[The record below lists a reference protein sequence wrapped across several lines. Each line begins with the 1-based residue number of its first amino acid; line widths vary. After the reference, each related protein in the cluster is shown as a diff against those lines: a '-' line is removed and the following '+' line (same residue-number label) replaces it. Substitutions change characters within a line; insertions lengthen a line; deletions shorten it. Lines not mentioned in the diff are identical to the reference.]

1 MKLVN
6 LTPRIANIY
15 SSDDILLMS
24 VPASWGLQLV
34 VQKPSFQKVLL

>member
-24 VPASWGLQLV
+24 AYLLMGLWLV
-34 VQKPSFQKVLL
+34 IQKPSF